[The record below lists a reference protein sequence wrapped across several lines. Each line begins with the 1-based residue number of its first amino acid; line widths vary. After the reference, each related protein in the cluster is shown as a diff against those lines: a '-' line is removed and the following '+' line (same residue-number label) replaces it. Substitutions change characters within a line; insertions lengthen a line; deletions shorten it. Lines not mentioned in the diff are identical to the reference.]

1 MSIVPEI
8 YHFPLSAALF
18 SDFFLC
24 QVLVIIEKIL
34 AASVSAV
41 EQKSPQGSSY
51 IKILSALDREQISF
65 SIVRT

>member
-18 SDFFLC
+18 SDLFLC

-34 AASVSAV
+34 LRLFRQLSKSRRKEAA
-41 EQKSPQGSSY
+41 
-51 IKILSALDREQISF
+51 I
-65 SIVRT
+65 

>member
-24 QVLVIIEKIL
+24 QVLVIIEKDFL
-34 AASVSAV
+34 LRLFRQLSKSRRKEAA
-41 EQKSPQGSSY
+41 
-51 IKILSALDREQISF
+51 I
-65 SIVRT
+65 